1 MERDQKGKKKGR
13 NLSWK
18 NGRRDARSLVE
29 ALHRRAD
36 WEGLERYPYL
46 EKDVN
51 ARWEENNIRLNNT
64 TLRALVDLT
73 EKCGQ
78 RIESENMRNAI
89 LCLIQL
95 DILEDTRAKTNSKTQ
110 TGSSDW
116 FFVLKLPSTEKREN
130 LNWLFGQNGQFGQWD
145 LKKKEWDSQ
154 RKLSEA
160 EKQENYST
168 RSETHQQNYETFK
181 NEYFEE
187 LLTLWRSDKEVIYS
201 APSSAFLVGEHAVI
215 FGHLAIYYP
224 LPLRLYVHIDPD
236 YQTNKIL
243 FNEYKVPNPKNI
255 NQIINVEHISDYGS
269 CNVPQHRKAIDS
281 LFLSV
286 IYPFLLKKSGFK
298 INILSSFPLAVG
310 LNSSGAFSV
319 CLAQALVDNYLNIE
333 SFKSHFDIADADDNK
348 IVLIL
353 AWVIENC
360 FHANSSSGA
369 GIHASFYGRKGRH
382 PLIYCTSRRSY
393 LHHRILMGWHPVNV
407 GEERE
412 AIVNLSKIK
421 TFIFDPAEPGNNLTG
436 YPSPPPYNITI
447 LYSGIHSKT
456 GDVLAYPETF
466 RRFVSG
472 SSERVK
478 YIHQKFEAT
487 FPDLNFQHS
496 LENHTSEIL
505 SKIYLNDELTNKDD
519 QLSYA
524 YKELM
529 MEAVGNVGIGILNS
543 VLSDWKFVPELM
555 NSCQS
560 LLSTVGVSH
569 PKIDCFASQLQ
580 TNAFQYHLKKS
591 ESLIEI
597 GSKLTGAGK
606 GGDIIVLSL
615 YESELHQKFIEKI
628 CTQDNVIHFDSCK
641 LSSDEWNNPV
651 KGVVKEI

>member
-18 NGRRDARSLVE
+18 NGRRDARPLVE
-29 ALHRRAD
+29 ALHRRAHL
-36 WEGLERYPYL
+36 EGLENYPYL

-51 ARWEENNIRLNNT
+51 ARWEGNNIRLNKT
-64 TLRALVDLT
+64 TLRALVELT
-73 EKCGQ
+73 EKCGHKV
-78 RIESENMRNAI
+78 ESENIRNAI
-89 LCLIQL
+89 QCLEQL
-95 DILEDTRAKTNSKTQ
+95 KILTDTRPQTNSRTKT
-110 TGSSDW
+110 SSSMW
-116 FFVLKLPSTEKREN
+116 CFLLKLPSIEQSKN
-130 LNWLFGQNGQFGQWD
+130 LSWLFGKDGQNGEWD
-145 LKKKEWDSQ
+145 SKKKELDLE
-154 RKLSEA
+154 KKISEA

-168 RSETHQQNYETFK
+168 KAETYQQNYKTFN

-187 LLTLWRSDKEVIYS
+187 LLSLWKSNKEVIYS
-201 APSSAFLVGEHAVI
+201 APSSAFFVGEHAVI
-215 FGHLAIYYP
+215 FGHLAIYFP
-224 LPLRLYVHIDPD
+224 LPLRLYVHIEPD
-236 YQTNKIL
+236 YQTNKIF
-243 FNEYKVPNPKNI
+243 FNEYKVPDPKNI
-255 NQIINVEHISDYGS
+255 NQITNVDHISDYGS

-281 LFLSV
+281 LFFSV
-286 IYPFLLKKSGFK
+286 IYPFLFKKSGFK
-298 INILSSFPLAVG
+298 LNILSSFPLAVG
-310 LNSSGAFSV
+310 INSSGAFSV

-333 SFKSHFDIADADDNK
+333 SFKNHFDIQNADKNK

-353 AWVIENC
+353 AWAIENC

-393 LHHRILMGWHPVNV
+393 LQHKILMGWTPVNV
-407 GEERE
+407 GEEGE
-412 AIVNLSKIK
+412 AIVNLSKIE

-472 SSERVK
+472 SSETVK
-478 YIHQKFEAT
+478 YIHQKFETT
-487 FPDLNFQHS
+487 FPDKNFQHS
-496 LENHTSEIL
+496 LEIHTSEIL
-505 SKIYLNDELTNKDD
+505 SKIYLNDELRNKDD

-524 YKELM
+524 YKELI

-560 LLSTVGVSH
+560 LLSNVGVSH
-569 PKIDCFASQLQ
+569 PKIDSFVSQLQ

-615 YESELHQKFIEKI
+615 YESDLHQRFIERI
-628 CTQDNVIHFDSCK
+628 CTQDHVIHFDSCK